1 MKADVLLGLLE
12 TTAEQLGVKVSY
24 ETLTTAVGNSGF
36 GRGGLC
42 RVKGQFRVII
52 DKRATSA
59 ERVTT
64 LATALG
70 GFDTTELKLA
80 PAVREALDTYD
91 SRASTRGHDP
101 RTTRRAS

>member
-1 MKADVLLGLLE
+1 MKADVLLELLE
-12 TTAEQLGVKVSY
+12 SAAARLDVKVSY
-24 ETLTTAVGNSGF
+24 EQISTAVGHT
-36 GRGGLC
+36 RGGLC

-70 GFDTTELKLA
+70 RFGAELAELELHA
-80 PAVREALDTYD
+80 AVREVLHTYATPSTPDT
-91 SRASTRGHDP
+91 A
-101 RTTRRAS
+101 RRAS